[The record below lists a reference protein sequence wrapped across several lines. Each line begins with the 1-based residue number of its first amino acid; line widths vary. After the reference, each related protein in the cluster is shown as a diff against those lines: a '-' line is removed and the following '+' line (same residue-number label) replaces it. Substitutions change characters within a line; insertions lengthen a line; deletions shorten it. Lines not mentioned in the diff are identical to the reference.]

1 MSVAIGEQEL
11 ESSMVDP
18 LTDYQHEANIHND
31 LPKRDSV
38 SSDPFDHGVIENTPD
53 DAIGKDK
60 SGEPTL
66 DEHVQSSNKPKELAA
81 EIDQSAGEHVHVADK
96 KIQPANRNIQ
106 LADEQIHHADELG
119 QSADDHAQSVNEH
132 AQSVSERAQL
142 SEEPTQSA
150 DESALSA
157 DEHAQAED
165 GHAQTEEE
173 NAQAKDE
180 HVMAEDAH
188 AQQTDEPT
196 NEINAAV
203 GQPEGEITESDGG
216 QFALLLLLSS
226 VLFTVVYREKFH
238 FLQFLISQ
246 LHPLLLHYAKG
257 QFVF

>member
-31 LPKRDSV
+31 LPKQDSV
-38 SSDPFDHGVIENTPD
+38 SSDPFDHGVIENTSD
-53 DAIGKDK
+53 DAIGQDK

-132 AQSVSERAQL
+132 AQL
-142 SEEPTQSA
+142 SEEPTQST
-150 DESALSA
+150 DEFALSA

-180 HVMAEDAH
+180 HVMAEDEH
-188 AQQTDEPT
+188 AQQTDKPT

-216 QFALLLLLSS
+216 QFVLLLLLSS
-226 VLFTVVYREKFH
+226 VLFTVVYSEKFH